1 MEGCYM
7 RRLQRKRVKGWRK
20 PENSV
25 IIDRTSKFGNPFK
38 IMGDM
43 IYCDASHR
51 RKILDKWVFFGMP
64 IKGLEQQALV
74 DLHRQWLKGET
85 WDNKVKP
92 CPYTKEEIKKELAGK
107 DLLCFCKEDQPCHG
121 DNLITICK

>member
-1 MEGCYM
+1 MK
-7 RRLQRKRVKGWRK
+7 RLQRKRTRGWRK

-51 RKILDKWVFFGMP
+51 RKILDKWVFFGMA
-64 IKGLEQQALV
+64 IQGMEQQALV
-74 DLHRQWLKGET
+74 DLHRQWLNGET
-85 WDNKVKP
+85 WDSKVKP
-92 CPYTKEEIKKELAGK
+92 CPYSKEDIRKELAGK
-107 DLLCFCKEDQPCHG
+107 DLICFCKEGEGCHG
-121 DNLITICK
+121 DALLEIANT